1 MATDQQTVRIATRTS
16 RLALWQ
22 AETVKALLERS
33 GHACELVLIES
44 TGDMHLTQPIYAMGI
59 SGVFT
64 KQLDIAL
71 LDGTADI
78 AVHSLKDVPTQMAQG
93 LTLTATLER
102 GAYQDIAIIK
112 DKKIL
117 NPDHGPA
124 VIATSSLRRRAQW
137 LAKYPAH
144 TTAPIRGN
152 VQTRLRK
159 FEENKD
165 VSGVIFAKA
174 GLERLDLLPSYA
186 AAKAPFGGLGAAIVL
201 DWMIPAPAQGIV
213 GIVCRD
219 NDEATKQKCA
229 EINNQDAFIA
239 GYIERQFLRTLL
251 GGCSVP
257 ISALAVTDGDKIKF
271 IGAIHSF
278 DGKRYFIGFSV
289 PHFIP
294 YSLDSKWK
302 LQSSA
307 AIAHQY
313 KQYLL
318 TAGYVFGRDAS
329 IVKFRPSFLM
339 TSQTGLVSNIPDF
352 DFNAG
357 LLFIDRIW
365 LIGGVTTG
373 SEANSILNPDQ
384 SLKKFNLEGVIIM
397 VQAKITPQ
405 LSVGYGYHYSI
416 SPLKAYETGTHE
428 IMVGYQFW
436 YDKKRFVTPR
446 YVKYF

>member
-117 NPDHGPA
+117 NPEHGPA

-174 GLERLDLLPSYA
+174 GLERLDLLPA
-186 AAKAPFGGLGAAIVL
+186 DAIVL

-219 NDEATKQKCA
+219 NDAATKQKCA
-229 EINNQDAFIA
+229 AINNKDSFIA

-271 IGAIHSF
+271 KGAMHSF
-278 DGKRYFIGFSV
+278 DGSRYFMVEKEFTQSGVLAPSPLERAGGEV
-289 PHFIP
+289 
-294 YSLDSKWK
+294 WK
-302 LQSSA
+302 EAGQ
-307 AIAHQY
+307 
-313 KQYLL
+313 L
-318 TAGYVFGRDAS
+318 TAEE
-329 IVKFRPSFLM
+329 LL
-339 TSQTGLVSNIPDF
+339 SQTG
-352 DFNAG
+352 AKE
-357 LLFIDRIW
+357 LLEEIK
-365 LIGGVTTG
+365 
-373 SEANSILNPDQ
+373 N
-384 SLKKFNLEGVIIM
+384 KKWDAEGTV
-397 VQAKITPQ
+397 
-405 LSVGYGYHYSI
+405 
-416 SPLKAYETGTHE
+416 
-428 IMVGYQFW
+428 
-436 YDKKRFVTPR
+436 D
-446 YVKYF
+446 

>member
-1 MATDQQTVRIATRTS
+1 MATDQQTLRIATRTS

-22 AETVKALLERS
+22 AETVKALLERA

-44 TGDMHLTQPIYAMGI
+44 TGDMQLTQPIYAMGI

-117 NPDHGPA
+117 DPDHGPA

-165 VSGVIFAKA
+165 MSGVIFAKA
-174 GLERLDLLPSYA
+174 GLERLNLLPSDA

-229 EINNQDAFIA
+229 AINNQESFIA

-271 IGAIHSF
+271 KGAMHSF
-278 DGKRYFIGFSV
+278 DGSRYFIVEKEFA
-289 PHFIP
+289 
-294 YSLDSKWK
+294 
-302 LQSSA
+302 QS
-307 AIAHQY
+307 
-313 KQYLL
+313 
-318 TAGYVFGRDAS
+318 
-329 IVKFRPSFLM
+329 
-339 TSQTGLVSNIPDF
+339 
-352 DFNAG
+352 
-357 LLFIDRIW
+357 
-365 LIGGVTTG
+365 GVLAT
-373 SEANSILNPDQ
+373 
-384 SLKKFNLEGVIIM
+384 
-397 VQAKITPQ
+397 
-405 LSVGYGYHYSI
+405 
-416 SPLKAYETGTHE
+416 SPLERAGGEVSGGEVWKEAGQLAAEELLSQAGAKELLEEIKNKKWDAEGT
-428 IMVGYQFW
+428 V
-436 YDKKRFVTPR
+436 D
-446 YVKYF
+446 